1 MPDFN
6 NKEIM
11 NWYMNEQK
19 FQPNDIEVESIF
31 DQDIP
36 KEEKR
41 QMLEKKKLDIFN
53 TIQVNGSNF
62 DVTKN
67 KNN

>member
-1 MPDFN
+1 
-6 NKEIM
+6 
-11 NWYMNEQK
+11 MNEQK

>member
-1 MPDFN
+1 LPDFN

>member
-1 MPDFN
+1 
-6 NKEIM
+6 M